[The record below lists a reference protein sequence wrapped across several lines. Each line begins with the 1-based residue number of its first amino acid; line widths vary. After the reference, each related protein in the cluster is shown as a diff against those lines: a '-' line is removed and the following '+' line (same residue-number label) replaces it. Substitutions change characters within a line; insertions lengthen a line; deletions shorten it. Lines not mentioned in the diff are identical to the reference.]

1 MVRSTSSISTC
12 AGRNA
17 DEAAPFGRL
26 TAIRA
31 VALAALSLGFAPA
44 GRAAPDDIF
53 YNGKVVTVDSAF
65 SVAQAFAVEG
75 GRLVAVGGDAQVR
88 AAAGPRTRSHDLKGG
103 FVLPGLIDSHTHPTM
118 AALSEFDHVTPI
130 MESVPE
136 VLAFI
141 RSRSQVVPA
150 GDWIVVE
157 QVFITRLKEQRFPT
171 KAELD
176 KAAPGHPVCFST
188 GSDMML
194 NSLALKRCGMD
205 RSFVVEG
212 AGVLERGAAGE
223 PTGLLRGLGRYV
235 HIPPTGRI
243 PTEED
248 IHRRLKELFH
258 AYNAAGLTAVADRK
272 TDYGI
277 DARYQAMLEHGDLTV
292 RLSLS
297 QLVPDLGP
305 ISSSVSAVDELAKSP
320 LRKGTPWLHLVGIKM
335 FADGGMMSG
344 SSYMSRPWG
353 RSGIYAITDGRYRGV
368 LNTPAERFYRIG
380 LEVAKQGLQFDT
392 HAVGDAA
399 IETMLDVY
407 ERVDREFPIGK
418 LRWGLSHADF
428 MRPDLAA
435 RAARLGVVADIQP
448 IRFYDDI
455 HTLVRQFD
463 AARMAYFHPLQSLF
477 QAGVTVGGGSD
488 HMQKVDEARS
498 INSYNPF
505 LGMWTTI
512 SREGKDYRGRLC
524 PEQALSRRQAIEFYT
539 RNNAYLLFWENEI
552 GSLEVGKRADF
563 ILVDRDLL
571 TCPVDEIKAA
581 GVRETW
587 VDGRRVY
594 PEHA

>member
-1 MVRSTSSISTC
+1 MFRVVSRAA
-12 AGRNA
+12 AGL
-17 DEAAPFGRL
+17 G
-26 TAIRA
+26 
-31 VALAALSLGFAPA
+31 LAAAARG
-44 GRAAPDDIF
+44 APDDIF
-53 YNGKVVTVDSAF
+53 YDGKVATVDAAF

-75 GRLVAVGGDAQVR
+75 GKLVGVGRDEQVR
-88 AAAGPRTRSHDLKGG
+88 ATAGPRTRNHDLKGA

-118 AALSEFDHVTPI
+118 AALSEFDHVTPAL
-130 MESVPE
+130 ESIPE
-136 VLAFI
+136 VLAFV
-141 RSRSQVVPA
+141 RARSQVVPD
-150 GDWIVVE
+150 GGWIVVE

-176 KAAPGHPVCFST
+176 AAAPGHPVCFST

-194 NSLALKRCGMD
+194 NSLALRRCGMD

-212 AGVLERGAAGE
+212 AGVLERDLSGE

-235 HIPPTGRI
+235 HSPPTGRI
-243 PTEED
+243 PGEGD
-248 IHRRLKELFH
+248 IRRRLKELFQ

-272 TDYGI
+272 TDTGI
-277 DARYQAMLEHGDLTV
+277 DARYQAMLDHGDLTV

-297 QLVPDLGP
+297 ELIPDIGP
-305 ISSSVSAVDELAKSP
+305 ISSSLSAVDALSKNP
-320 LRKGTPWLHLVGIKM
+320 LRTGTPWLHLVGIKM

-353 RSGIYAITDGRYRGV
+353 RSEIYAISDGGYRGV

-380 LEVAKQGLQFDT
+380 LEVARQGLQFDT

-407 ERVDREFPIGK
+407 ERVDREVPIRG

-428 MRPDLAA
+428 LRPDLAA

-455 HTLVRQFD
+455 HTLVLQFD
-463 AARMAYFHPLQSLF
+463 AARMASFHPLQSLV
-477 QAGVTVGGGSD
+477 QAGMTIGGGSD
-488 HMQKVDEARS
+488 HMQKIDEERS

-512 SREGKDYRGRLC
+512 SREGKGYSGRLH
-524 PEQALSRRQAIEFYT
+524 PEQALTRRQAIEFYT
-539 RNNAYLLFWENEI
+539 RSNAFLLFWENEI
-552 GSLEVGKRADF
+552 GSLEAGKKADF

-571 TCPVDEIKAA
+571 TCPVDDIKDAQ
-581 GVRETW
+581 VRETW

-594 PEHA
+594 PSNG